1 MVLAQ
6 LVFILILAFAFL
18 TIAASCLKHA
28 IILSSVMGLW
38 ASLAYLLYHAPDVA
52 ISEAVVASTLGT
64 IMLVLTIRKYSD
76 ITLPPLRELVRIRWW
91 AAVMLALTCGLMIWY
106 TVSNPGISQSPLHAA
121 VMQAYL
127 DSPRIVNPIS
137 SILLDFRVFD
147 TVLEAS
153 MLLVAVLAVVHLTDT
168 SGHHGATSYPATN
181 LSHPTLRTGIRVILP
196 LFVVIGLALVAG
208 DPFTPG
214 GGFQGGG
221 VLAAVV
227 VGRYLIRPYGGGR
240 TKAMENIEKIVFVT
254 FVLSVMGYYAL
265 SLRSDFTYPIFMIAM
280 NTLLGIKVFCGLS
293 IIFLFFAAEE

>member
-6 LVFILILAFAFL
+6 LVFILILVFAFL

-38 ASLAYLLYHAPDVA
+38 ASFAYLLYQAPDVA

-76 ITLPPLRELVRIRWW
+76 INLPPLRDLLRLRWW
-91 AAVMLALTCGLMIWY
+91 AVLLLVATCGVMIWY
-106 TVSNPGISQSPLHAA
+106 TVTSPSIAQSPLHTA
-121 VMQAYL
+121 VIETYL
-127 DSPRIVNPIS
+127 ASPRIVNPIS
-137 SILLDFRVFD
+137 SILLDFRGFD

-196 LFVVIGLALVAG
+196 LFVVIGLAIVAG

-240 TKAMENIEKIVFVT
+240 TMTMENTEKIVFVL
-254 FVLSVMGYYAL
+254 FVLSMIGYYGM
-265 SLRSDFTYPIFMIAM
+265 SLRSDFNYPIFMIAM